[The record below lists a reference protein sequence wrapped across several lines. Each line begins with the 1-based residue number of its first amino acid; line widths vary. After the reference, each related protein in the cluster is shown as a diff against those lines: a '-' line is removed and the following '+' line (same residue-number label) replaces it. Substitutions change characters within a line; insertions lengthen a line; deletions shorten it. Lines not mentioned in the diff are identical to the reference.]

1 MSSVGPASE
10 VPDRENWIGGRER
23 PPAGGELTECASPSD
38 RRLIAARYPRSG
50 EADVEAAV
58 TAAAAAQSEW
68 AAMPL
73 GERERVLFDASL
85 RVEAAA
91 EEIGTV
97 MASEMAKP
105 LAEAAAEAM
114 RAGAVLRFFA
124 GELRRPLGETF
135 ESDDPDTFLYTL
147 RRPLGVVALITP
159 WNFPVAIPA
168 WKLAPALAY
177 GNSVVLKPASHAPGA
192 ALILARCLAEAG
204 LPAGALNVVIG
215 SGGEVGGP
223 LLSDPRVAAVSY
235 TGSNAVGASV
245 REASATTGK
254 RVQLELGGQNPAI
267 VLADA
272 DLDQAAAA
280 IVSGA
285 FGAAGQKC
293 TATRRAIVDRAVADS
308 LCERICARVGGL
320 VVGDPFDSET
330 SVSALIDGDAVTAF
344 EGAVEGAVAAGGTVI
359 AGGARL
365 TEGEL
370 EYGNFVAPTV
380 IHGVAPGSE
389 LAREEVF
396 APLLGVIEVNGYEQA
411 LAVANEVRYGLS
423 ASLFTR
429 DLGHARRFAAEI
441 EAGVLHVN
449 SQTAG
454 ADVHVPFGG
463 SKESGYGPRE
473 QGRAAREFFSESTT
487 VYEGPPE
494 EPA

>member
-1 MSSVGPASE
+1 MPVGLSSE

-23 PPAGGELTECASPSD
+23 PPAGGVLTECSSPSD
-38 RRLIAARYPRSG
+38 RRVTVARYPRSD
-50 EADVEAAV
+50 EADVDVAV
-58 TAAAAAQSEW
+58 AVAAAAQPEW
-68 AAMPL
+68 AGLSL
-73 GERERVLFDASL
+73 GERERVLFEASR

-105 LAEAAAEAM
+105 LTEAAAEAV
-114 RAGAVLRFFA
+114 RAAAVLRFFA
-124 GELRRPLGETF
+124 GEPRRPLGETF
-135 ESDDPDTFLYTL
+135 ESDDPETFLYTL

-192 ALILARCLAEAG
+192 ALLLARCLAEAG
-204 LPAGALNVVIG
+204 LPDGALNVVIG
-215 SGGEVGGP
+215 SGGEVGEP

-235 TGSNAVGASV
+235 TGSNAVGARV
-245 REASATTGK
+245 RAAAVAAGK

-272 DLDQAAAA
+272 DLDQAAEA
-280 IVSGA
+280 IVAGA

-293 TATRRAIVDRAVADS
+293 TATRRAIVDREVATP
-308 LCERICARVGGL
+308 LRERICARVGEL
-320 VVGDPFDSET
+320 TVGDPFDSET
-330 SVSALIDGDAVTAF
+330 DVSALIDGDAVVAF
-344 EGAVEGAVAAGGTVI
+344 ERAIERAVEAGGTVI

-365 TEGEL
+365 TDGEL
-370 EYGNFVAPTV
+370 EHGNYVAPTV
-380 IHGVAPGSE
+380 IDGVLQGSE

-396 APLLGVIEVNGYEQA
+396 APLLGVIEVDGYEQA
-411 LAVANEVRYGLS
+411 LAVANDVRYGLS
-423 ASLFTR
+423 ASIFTG
-429 DLGHARRFAAEI
+429 DLGHARRFSAEI
-441 EAGVLHVN
+441 VAGVLHVN

-487 VYEGPPE
+487 VYETPRS
-494 EPA
+494 EPV